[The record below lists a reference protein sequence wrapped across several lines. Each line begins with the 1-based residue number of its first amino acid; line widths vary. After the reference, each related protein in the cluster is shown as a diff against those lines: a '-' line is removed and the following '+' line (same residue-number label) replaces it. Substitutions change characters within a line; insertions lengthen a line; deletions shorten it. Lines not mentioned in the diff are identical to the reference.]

1 MERIREAFSEYRFV
15 PPAEIKESIYP
26 EHMTAD
32 ELAGALLDLA
42 NEFDAYDF
50 IDKVESPETAVTE
63 IKYNLLAGLGMQ
75 EYASFLKDV
84 KEESKELAPRAE
96 ALRDRLREYTPE
108 LTDEIQPMVK
118 IRFSQ
123 DLNIK
128 EGSIDILEEG
138 KKGVSSGKESES
150 VMQTKPAKEKTI
162 DEASKKS
169 IHARLQEKKN
179 ELAKKP
185 GKDNPQRGVELA

>member
-26 EHMTAD
+26 EHMTVD

-50 IDKVESPETAVTE
+50 MDQMESPETALTE

-123 DLNIK
+123 DSNIK

-150 VMQTKPAKEKTI
+150 VMQTKSAKEKTI

-179 ELAKKP
+179 EIAKKP